1 MKIPKK
7 VKIGAHTYSISFRDD
22 LDDENF
28 GVCRP
33 KKLMI
38 FIDSTVPETQ
48 QQETFLHETLHAIF
62 HQNGLA
68 NPWSP
73 EKEERDVQILGH
85 AIYQFLTENNL
96 LK

>member
-7 VKIGAHTYSISFRDD
+7 VKVGAHTYKVVFRDD

-33 KKLMI
+33 RKLTM
-38 FIDSTVPETQ
+38 FIDETVERTQ
-48 QQETFLHETLHAIF
+48 QEETFFHEILHAIF
-62 HQNGLA
+62 KQEGMS
-68 NPWSP
+68 NPLTY
-73 EKEERDVQILGH
+73 EKEESQVQRLGH
-85 AIYQFLTENNL
+85 ARYQVLIENDL

>member
-7 VKIGAHTYSISFRDD
+7 VKIGAHYYTIKFRDD

-33 KKLMI
+33 SKLTI
-38 FIDSTVPETQ
+38 FIHSTTQ
-48 QQETFLHETLHAIF
+48 QSQQEETFLHEVLHAIF
-62 HQNGLA
+62 SQNGLS
-68 NPWSP
+68 NVWDPK
-73 EKEERDVQILGH
+73 KEEKDVQILGH
-85 AIYQFLTENNL
+85 AIYQFLLENKL

>member
-7 VKIGAHTYSISFRDD
+7 VKIGAHDYKIIFRDD

-33 KKLMI
+33 KKLTI
-38 FIDSTVPETQ
+38 FIDEDAAQTQ
-48 QQETFLHETLHAIF
+48 QEETFFHEVLHAIYS
-62 HQNGLA
+62 QVGLA
-68 NPWSP
+68 KQWDP
-73 EKEERDVQILGH
+73 EKEEKEVQVLGH
-85 AIYQFLTENNL
+85 AFYQFLKENDM